1 VGSYHTVQQG
11 ECLSSIAKQ
20 YYLSDYRLIYD
31 HPENAELKRRRPDP
45 NIIYPGDVL
54 FIPDK
59 ELKEVPRPTDNKH
72 KFKLKE
78 QLVLLRIV
86 VKDDKDHPYAN
97 KRYQLTVEG
106 TQFDGT
112 TNGQGLLE
120 QKIRA
125 DATDGELKVWT
136 GQDDRIDFHGWK
148 LSLGHLDPIETVTG
162 VQARLNN
169 LGFYCGTVDGIV
181 GPMTSEALRDFQGKE
196 KLQPTGQ
203 LDATTRNR
211 LKNKHDQPG

>member
-1 VGSYHTVQQG
+1 MGAHHKVQQG
-11 ECLSSIAKQ
+11 ECLSSIATQ
-20 YYLSDYRLIYD
+20 YQVSDYRLIYD
-31 HPENAELKRRRPDP
+31 HPENAEFKRRRPDP

-59 ELKEVPRPTDNKH
+59 ELKEVSRPTDNKH
-72 KFKLKE
+72 KFKLNK

-86 VKDDKDHPYAN
+86 VKDDQDHPYAN

-106 TQFDGT
+106 AQFEGT

-120 QKIRA
+120 QKIPA

-136 GQDDRIDFHGWK
+136 GQNDRIDFHGWR
-148 LSLGHLDPIETVTG
+148 LSLGHLDPVETVTG

-169 LGFYCGTVDGIV
+169 LGFYSGAVDGIV

-196 KLQPTGQ
+196 RLQQTGQ
-203 LDATTRNR
+203 IDTATRNR
-211 LKNKHDQPG
+211 LKSKHDQPG

>member
-1 VGSYHTVQQG
+1 MGAHHTVQQG
-11 ECLSSIAKQ
+11 ECLSSVAKQ
-20 YYLSDYRLIYD
+20 YHLSDYRLIYD
-31 HPENAELKRRRPDP
+31 HPENAEFKRRRPDP

-86 VKDDKDHPYAN
+86 VKDDQDHPYAN
-97 KRYQLTVEG
+97 KRYQLTVDD
-106 TQFDGT
+106 TQFDGR

-120 QKIRA
+120 QKIPA

-148 LSLGHLDPIETVTG
+148 LSLGHLDPVETVTG

-169 LGFYCGTVDGIV
+169 LGFYCGAVDGIV

-196 KLQPTGQ
+196 RLQQTGQ
-203 LDATTRNR
+203 IDATTRNR
-211 LKNKHDQPG
+211 LKSKHDQPS